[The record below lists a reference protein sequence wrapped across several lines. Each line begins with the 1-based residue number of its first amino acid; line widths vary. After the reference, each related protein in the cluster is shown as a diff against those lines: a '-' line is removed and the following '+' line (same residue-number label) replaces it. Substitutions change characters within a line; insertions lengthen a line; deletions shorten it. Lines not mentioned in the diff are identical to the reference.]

1 MTTPVNTMQAL
12 EFRLSIPRYLVSKA
26 LSAARPRHFFAA
38 ASCLHHCQVPIPELP
53 GPDWVRVKV
62 DGCGI
67 CGSDLNALR
76 GHESYSMEPYAS
88 FPAVM
93 GHEIVGRLDDGTR
106 VVVENTL
113 PCCTRGIEPA
123 CVHCRDGNYNLC
135 GYYRD
140 GVIPPG
146 VCIGFTK
153 GLGGGFS
160 EHVVAHKFQIFKI
173 PDALPLRHAV
183 LIDSL
188 ASALQPVAT
197 HLPHNAHT
205 VLVYGAGIIGLNT
218 IQCLRA
224 AGFTGT
230 ILAVARHKF
239 QADWARK
246 FGATH
251 IIGRDFYTEIS
262 RHTGAKVLKPT
273 LGLPVLE
280 GGVDIIFD
288 CVGTSQTIDASL
300 RVTKKRGKVVV
311 VGTASTLKGV
321 DASALWFKEV
331 TLTGS
336 AMFGTT
342 SISGLRQRTYQHVID
357 MLSDNRLQ
365 AAGLV
370 THSFSLSEYAQAFQ
384 TALHKT
390 RHQSLKVMLT
400 PGSC

>member
-1 MTTPVNTMQAL
+1 MQAL
-12 EFRLSIPRYLVSKA
+12 EFRLSIPQFLLSKG
-26 LSAARPRHFFAA
+26 LSTLWPRRFLSW
-38 ASCLHHCQVPIPELP
+38 ASCLHHCQIPIPKLP
-53 GPDWVRVKV
+53 TPDWVRVKIE
-62 DGCGI
+62 GCGI
-67 CGSDLNALR
+67 CGSDLNTLR
-76 GHESYSMEPYAS
+76 GHESYSMEPYSS

-93 GHEIVGRLDDGTR
+93 GHEIVGHLDDDTR

-113 PCCTRGIEPA
+113 PCCTRGIDPP
-123 CVHCRDGNYNLC
+123 CPHCAAGDYNLC
-135 GYYRD
+135 EQYRE
-140 GVIPPG
+140 GTIPPG

-160 EHVVAHKFQIFKI
+160 EYVVAHKFQIFKI

-197 HLPHNAHT
+197 HLPDNAQT
-205 VLVYGAGIIGLNT
+205 VLVYGAGIIGLNA

-230 ILAVARHKF
+230 ILAVSRHKF
-239 QADWARK
+239 QADWAQK
-246 FGATH
+246 LGATH
-251 IIGRDFYTEIS
+251 IIGRDFYNDVAH
-262 RHTGAKVLKPT
+262 HTGAKVLKPM
-273 LGLPVLE
+273 LGQPILE
-280 GGVDIIFD
+280 GGVDIVFD
-288 CVGTSQTIDASL
+288 CVGSSQTIDASL

-311 VGTASTLKGV
+311 VGTASTLRGV

-342 SISGLRQRTYQHVID
+342 TVNGLRQRTYQHVID
-357 MLSDNRLQ
+357 MLADNRLQ

-400 PGSC
+400 PGS